1 MIRCLVNYLYPLAM
15 HMKFGMWD
23 TCISPLSNPS
33 PVDKSRCWKLG
44 TYPTKHR
51 IKHPPSKNQKMGK
64 STPKASAKASAKDTK
79 KDSSKDAKKDSSSG
93 KKDDTAKLKG
103 ANSINVRHILC
114 EKHSK
119 METVLER
126 LGNGEKF
133 DAVAR
138 ELSEDKARAGGA
150 LGWKSRGSLLKT
162 FEDAAYALAVS
173 TVDKPVYTNPAVKT
187 SEGYHCECFACP
199 LPREEREWF
208 GLMGC
213 V

>member
-1 MIRCLVNYLYPLAM
+1 
-15 HMKFGMWD
+15 
-23 TCISPLSNPS
+23 
-33 PVDKSRCWKLG
+33 
-44 TYPTKHR
+44 
-51 IKHPPSKNQKMGK
+51 MGK
-64 STPKASAKASAKDTK
+64 STPKPAAKA
-79 KDSSKDAKKDSSSG
+79 SSKDAKKDAGASSSDAKAKG
-93 KKDDTAKLKG
+93 KKDDTKLKA

-138 ELSEDKARAGGA
+138 ELSEDKARSGGA
-150 LGWKSRGSLLKT
+150 LGWKIRGSLLKT

-187 SEGYHCECFACP
+187 SEGYHCEYMCLCLIPCGADVRGGVC
-199 LPREEREWF
+199 RYY
-208 GLMGC
+208 G
-213 V
+213 

>member
-1 MIRCLVNYLYPLAM
+1 
-15 HMKFGMWD
+15 
-23 TCISPLSNPS
+23 
-33 PVDKSRCWKLG
+33 
-44 TYPTKHR
+44 
-51 IKHPPSKNQKMGK
+51 MGK
-64 STPKASAKASAKDTK
+64 STPKPAAKAGSKDTK
-79 KDSSKDAKKDSSSG
+79 KDAASSSDTKG
-93 KKDDTAKLKG
+93 KGKGKDKDDTKLKS

-138 ELSEDKARAGGA
+138 ELSEDKARSGGS
-150 LGWKSRGSLLKT
+150 LGWKIRGSLLKT

-187 SEGYHCECFACP
+187 SEGYHCKFP
-199 LPREEREWF
+199 LFGGEEEED
-208 GLMGC
+208 
-213 V
+213 VD